1 MSHMNVPLNEED
13 AAAVKRARMLVSA
26 VASKA
31 LRKDL
36 GALLDGDPG
45 GARKGPDYDWLQDG
59 SIDEAL
65 LRDTANRLKSV
76 LDSDLIT
83 RIGRLERMPDTE
95 PERVAMSQ
103 RIAAIVFERV
113 APKKSLTESELNAAV
128 AMFVDDVAIVRR
140 DCVDSGYLVRTSDG
154 GKYARSELASS

>member
-1 MSHMNVPLNEED
+1 MDIPLSEED

-26 VASKA
+26 VASKV

-36 GALLDGDPG
+36 AVLLDGDPIEP
-45 GARKGPDYDWLQDG
+45 RRGPGYDWFQDG
-59 SIDEAL
+59 AIDEPL
-65 LRDTANRLKSV
+65 LRDTANRLKKF

-103 RIAAIVFERV
+103 RIAAVVFERV
-113 APKKSLTESELNAAV
+113 APKKSLTEADLNAAV
-128 AMFVDDVAIVRR
+128 AMFVEDVAIVRR

-154 GKYARSELASS
+154 GKYAQSGLASS